1 MERGEIKKMNQLR
14 AIILAVWPNIS
25 TAARYIG
32 CNRQR
37 LAGIASG
44 RLEMYAWEAAAIADA
59 AGVDVMDVIAAAQSV
74 RQRAGPNVKKSP
86 RKCCSTSGSG
96 Q

>member
-1 MERGEIKKMNQLR
+1 MNELR
-14 AIILAVWPNIS
+14 AIVYSVWASIS
-25 TAARYIG
+25 QAAAAIG
-32 CNRQR
+32 IDRHRMAR
-37 LAGIASG
+37 LLDGKTDIYG
-44 RLEMYAWEAAAIADA
+44 WEAAAIADA
-59 AGVDVMDVIAAAQSV
+59 AGVDVLDVISAAQSV

>member
-1 MERGEIKKMNQLR
+1 MKKVNQLR
-14 AIILAVWPNIS
+14 VIILSVWRNLS
-25 TAARYIG
+25 EASRAIG

-37 LAGIASG
+37 LSGVVDG
-44 RLEMYAWEAAAIADA
+44 RLEMYAWEAAAVADA
-59 AGVDVMDVIAAAQSV
+59 AGVDVLDVISAAQSV
-74 RQRAGPNVKKSP
+74 RRQRAGPQKKSP

>member
-1 MERGEIKKMNQLR
+1 MNQLR
-14 AIILAVWPNIS
+14 VIILSVWRNLS
-25 TAARYIG
+25 EASRAIG

-37 LAGIASG
+37 LSGVVDG

-59 AGVDVMDVIAAAQSV
+59 AGVDVLDVISAAKSV
-74 RQRAGPNVKKSP
+74 RKRAGPSEKEKSP
-86 RKCCSTSGSG
+86 RKYCSTSEGE